1 MRIIFIIVFGLT
13 VVSASAQSAE
23 QAFHMASGQYI
34 HGKMPEARNT
44 LDNAL
49 MKYPTDEK
57 LRALREK
64 IKEDEHQEQKN
75 KDQENKEDKDQ
86 KDKGKDQKE
95 QDQKNKDNKDQKGED
110 NKQDQ
115 KSQEQKDKDQKEK
128 QEQQKKDEQVN
139 PEEGKKDEKQEQ
151 NPSFSEKLE
160 QMKISEEKAK
170 MILEAMKNQEMQYLQ
185 QQRRKASKPKDK
197 SKPDW

>member
-64 IKEDEHQEQKN
+64 IKEDEKQEQKN